1 MSADLSKCYELLGV
15 SPGASAQELK
25 TAHRDMAKVWHPD
38 RFSHD
43 PRLQQ
48 KAQEK
53 LKEIN
58 EAYDQLVSGKARRQA
73 PSPPVAKRNPPSSRS
88 SRFDQH
94 VEPSPRPGNV
104 AVASRIRW
112 HLAVLPLLI
121 FGTVFFFTSRS
132 LIRQRAQSSIPQEE
146 KRQTSP
152 REEQQPSDSGAASAA
167 SESVRVKNRVDPS
180 PAKEAKP
187 VDNAVPGPAIAQF
200 HPIPTV
206 TVMIDPAT
214 GLLARPDCPTRS
226 RMTYPSGNEPHEYC
240 NATHPP
246 KVEAQPDP
254 TGPKESRV
262 KSFAKRVGIPGKW
275 FGSGEKTDS
284 SKPDS
289 KKPQ

>member
-1 MSADLSKCYELLGV
+1 LSAELSKCYELLGI

-58 EAYDQLVSGKARRQA
+58 EAYDQLVSGKARRRS
-73 PSPPVAKRNPPSSRS
+73 PSPPAMEQNPPSSRS
-88 SRFDQH
+88 TRFDQH
-94 VEPSPRPGNV
+94 AEPSPRPRNI
-104 AVASRIRW
+104 AVASHIRW
-112 HLAVLPLLI
+112 HLVVPPLLV
-121 FGTVFFFTSRS
+121 FGAVFFFTSRS
-132 LIRQRAQSSIPQEE
+132 LIRQHAQSSVPPAEQ
-146 KRQTSP
+146 RQASP
-152 REEQQPSDSGAASAA
+152 RDEQRPSDSNAASAA
-167 SESVRVKNRVDPS
+167 SESARGKNRVDAS
-180 PAKEAKP
+180 PAKEATP
-187 VDNAVPGPAIAQF
+187 VDSGAPGPAIAQS

-214 GLLARPDCPTRS
+214 GLLARPECPTRS

-240 NATHPP
+240 NASHPP
-246 KVEAQPDP
+246 KVEVQPDP
-254 TGPKESRV
+254 ARPKESRV

-275 FGSGEKTDS
+275 LGSDEKTDAS
-284 SKPDS
+284 TPDS

>member
-1 MSADLSKCYELLGV
+1 MSAELSKCYELLGI

-58 EAYDQLVSGKARRQA
+58 EAYDQLVSGKARRRS
-73 PSPPVAKRNPPSSRS
+73 PSPPAMEQNPPSSRS
-88 SRFDQH
+88 TRFDQH
-94 VEPSPRPGNV
+94 AEPSPRPRNI
-104 AVASRIRW
+104 AVASHIRW
-112 HLAVLPLLI
+112 HLVVPPLLV
-121 FGTVFFFTSRS
+121 FGAVFFFTSRS
-132 LIRQRAQSSIPQEE
+132 LIRQHAQSSVPPAEQ
-146 KRQTSP
+146 RQASP
-152 REEQQPSDSGAASAA
+152 RDEQRPSDSNAASAA
-167 SESVRVKNRVDPS
+167 SESARGKNRVDAS
-180 PAKEAKP
+180 PAKEATP
-187 VDNAVPGPAIAQF
+187 VDSGAPGPAIAQS

-214 GLLARPDCPTRS
+214 GLLARPECPTRS

-240 NATHPP
+240 NASHPP
-246 KVEAQPDP
+246 KVEVQPDP
-254 TGPKESRV
+254 
-262 KSFAKRVGIPGKW
+262 
-275 FGSGEKTDS
+275 
-284 SKPDS
+284 PDS